1 VSLHVAG
8 RPIAERD
15 RPAAVISWITFGGY
29 MRKVIA
35 LILSV
40 AFLCVTTGCANK
52 KEQNDWEQYRAKKGQ
67 EELST
72 ETQK

>member
-1 VSLHVAG
+1 
-8 RPIAERD
+8 
-15 RPAAVISWITFGGY
+15 